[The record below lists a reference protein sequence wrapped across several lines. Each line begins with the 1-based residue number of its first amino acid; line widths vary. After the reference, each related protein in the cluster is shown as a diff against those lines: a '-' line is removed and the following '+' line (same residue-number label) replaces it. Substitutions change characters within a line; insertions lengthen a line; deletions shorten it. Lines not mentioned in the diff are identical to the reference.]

1 MPLEAISTKFDNFW
15 DMDKEEETT
24 YQDNTKK
31 WVSWEG
37 GHHLCLCEMG
47 QRKDKYKYKSLAL
60 WLVFYLNQVK

>member
-15 DMDKEEETT
+15 DMNKEEETT

-47 QRKDKYKYKSLAL
+47 QRKDKYKY
-60 WLVFYLNQVK
+60 